1 MAILNSRPLL
11 FNVQMVGE
19 WQEFEIGY
27 KRKKIQLNCFLS
39 VLTMSVFLYWLWL
52 KLRGNHGKFYD
63 AEGWQ
68 SIFSYLL
75 SVSFKSDTGVSTM
88 LQIQKAFIGSLFH
101 NKIMHFLEAVAASI
115 KKVRIERTNRNLLFV
130 CTSLEA
136 LGQS

>member
-1 MAILNSRPLL
+1 
-11 FNVQMVGE
+11 
-19 WQEFEIGY
+19 
-27 KRKKIQLNCFLS
+27 
-39 VLTMSVFLYWLWL
+39 
-52 KLRGNHGKFYD
+52 
-63 AEGWQ
+63 
-68 SIFSYLL
+68 
-75 SVSFKSDTGVSTM
+75 M